1 MSSVKVKRRILFS
14 ALFATGL
21 SGIVAEYCFATLSTY
36 FIGDSVKQWS
46 IIISLM
52 LFSMGIGSRI
62 TKSFDGN
69 VFKLFVFTEFA
80 LSLIVSFSAVL
91 TYYLASQIEYVGIY
105 IYAMAIITGTL
116 IGMEL
121 PLAMRL
127 NNDFQSLKLNVA
139 NVLEK
144 DYYGSLI
151 GGLFFVFIGLPYL
164 GLTYTPFILGFINL
178 LVAILLLIFFKNKL
192 SKKEQKKLFSIAG
205 LLMVLLILG
214 NVFSEKIILHGEQTK
229 YKDKIVFQEQSMYQ
243 KIIITKWKNDYW
255 LYLNDNLQ
263 FSTFDEPMY
272 HEVLVH
278 PIMQILNKPQKILIL
293 GGGDGCAARELLKY
307 KTTEKITLVD
317 LDKKLTELFTKK
329 PELTKI
335 NNNSLNNSNVN
346 IINQDGYKFIN
357 ETNEFYDLII
367 VDLPDPRNVE
377 LSRLYSKEFYELCR
391 LKLTPKGGI
400 ITQAGSPYYTPYAF
414 NCINL
419 TMKSAN
425 FSTLPLHN
433 QILSM
438 GQWGWVLGTKEKM
451 TKDNMLTKLTRFNL
465 PEIKTEWLNKESI
478 PLITSFGKNYYA
490 KKSIDSIEINQISN
504 PVLYHYYNKG
514 NWDTY

>member
-1 MSSVKVKRRILFS
+1 MITSINLKKRVLFL

-46 IIISLM
+46 IVISLM
-52 LFSMGIGSRI
+52 LFSMGVGSRI
-62 TKSFDGN
+62 TKKIN
-69 VFKLFVFTEFA
+69 HNIFKFFIFTEFA
-80 LSLIVSFSAVL
+80 LSIIVSFSALV
-91 TYYLASQIEYVGIY
+91 TYYLASQIEYVGLFIY
-105 IYAMAIITGTL
+105 LMAIATGML

-127 NNDFQSLKLNVA
+127 NDRFQELKFNVA

-164 GLTYTPFILGFINL
+164 GLTYTPFILGIINL
-178 LVAILLLIFFKNKL
+178 LVAIALLICFKKDLELKEQRKLFVMAMIIGGIILGGVIL
-192 SKKEQKKLFSIAG
+192 SKPIILYGEQK
-205 LLMVLLILG
+205 
-214 NVFSEKIILHGEQTK
+214 K
-229 YKDKIVFQEQSMYQ
+229 YKDKIVFQDQSIYQ
-243 KIIITKWKNDYW
+243 KIVITKWKDDYW

-278 PIMQILNKPQKILIL
+278 PVMQLLQKPRKILIL

-307 KTTEKITLVD
+307 ESIQSITLVD
-317 LDKKLTELFTKK
+317 LDKKLTDLFKDNT
-329 PELTKI
+329 TFSKI
-335 NNNSLNNSNVN
+335 NQQSLHNTKVQ
-346 IINQDGYKFIN
+346 IINDDGFSFMN
-357 ETNEFYDLII
+357 ETSHFYDLII
-367 VDLPDPRNVE
+367 IDLPDPRNVE

-391 LKLTPKGGI
+391 LKLTPNGGI
-400 ITQAGSPYYTPYAF
+400 ITQAGSPYYTPLAYK
-414 NCINL
+414 CIEK
-419 TMKSAN
+419 TMSQAG

-433 QILSM
+433 QVLSM
-438 GQWGWVLGTKEKM
+438 GEWGWIVGTKQELSKEAMMASLKKINLEKIN
-451 TKDNMLTKLTRFNL
+451 TQ
-465 PEIKTEWLNKESI
+465 WLNKEAMQ
-478 PLITSFGKNYYA
+478 LITAFGKDFYF
-490 KKSIDSIEINQISN
+490 KHTDSLKTNQINN
-504 PVLYHYYNKG
+504 PVLYHYYNEG

>member
-1 MSSVKVKRRILFS
+1 MPTNKQKRNLLFS

-36 FIGDSVKQWS
+36 FVGDSVKQWS

-62 TKSFDGN
+62 TKSFNGN
-69 VFKLFVFTEFA
+69 VFKLFIVTEFA
-80 LSLIVSFSAVL
+80 LSIVVSFSAVF
-91 TYYLASQIEYVGIY
+91 TYYLASQVEYIGIF
-105 IYAMAIITGTL
+105 IYTLSIVTGTL

-127 NNDFQSLKLNVA
+127 NDEFQSLKFNVA

-151 GGLFFVFIGLPYL
+151 GGLFFVFVGLPYL

-178 LVAILLLIFFKNKL
+178 FVAILLLLFFKD
-192 SKKEQKKLFSIAG
+192 SIKKKQQKIFFSIAF
-205 LLMVLLILG
+205 LLITILISG
-214 NVFSEKIILHGEQTK
+214 SLFADKIIMYGEQVK
-229 YKDKIVFQEQSMYQ
+229 YKDKIIFQEQSIYQ
-243 KIIITKWKNDYW
+243 KIVVTKWKNDYW

-263 FSTFDEPMY
+263 FSTFDEPLY

-278 PIMQILNKPQKILIL
+278 PIMQLLNRPKKILIL

-317 LDKKLTELFTKK
+317 LDKKLTDLFVDE
-329 PELTKI
+329 PILASI
-335 NNNSLNNSNVN
+335 NNKALTNNKLT
-346 IINQDGYKFIN
+346 IINKDGFN
-357 ETNEFYDLII
+357 FLEETNDFYDLII

-377 LSRLYSKEFYELCR
+377 LSRLYSKEFYELCNI
-391 LKLTPKGGI
+391 KLTPNGGM
-400 ITQAGSPYYTPYAF
+400 ITQAGSPYYTPYAYL
-414 NCINL
+414 CIKK
-419 TMKSAN
+419 TMASAS
-425 FSTLPLHN
+425 FTTLSLHN
-433 QILSM
+433 QILTM
-438 GQWGWVLGTKEKM
+438 GEWGWIAGMKRKISEEEINKSLQKFD
-451 TKDNMLTKLTRFNL
+451 DNK
-465 PEIKTEWLNKESI
+465 IKTKWLNKDAMH
-478 PLITSFGKNYYA
+478 LITSFGKEFY
-490 KKSIDSIEINQISN
+490 KKNLNDSIEVNQISN

>member
-1 MSSVKVKRRILFS
+1 MPTNKQKRNLLFS

-36 FIGDSVKQWS
+36 FVGDSVKQWS

-62 TKSFDGN
+62 TKTFNGN
-69 VFKLFVFTEFA
+69 VFKLFIITEFT
-80 LSLIVSFSAVL
+80 LSIVVSFSAVF
-91 TYYLASQIEYVGIY
+91 TYYLASQVEYIGVF
-105 IYAMAIITGTL
+105 IYALSIITGTL

-127 NNDFQSLKLNVA
+127 NDEFQSLKFNVA

-178 LVAILLLIFFKNKL
+178 FVALLLLIFFKD
-192 SKKEQKKLFSIAG
+192 SIQKQQQKIFFSVA
-205 LLMVLLILG
+205 VFLIIILISG
-214 NVFSEKIILHGEQTK
+214 SFFSDKIIMYGEQIK
-229 YKDKIVFQEQSMYQ
+229 YKDKIVFKEQSIYQ
-243 KIIITKWKNDYW
+243 KIVVTKWKNDYW

-263 FSTFDEPMY
+263 FSTFDEPLY

-278 PIMQILNKPQKILIL
+278 PIMQVLQQPQKILIL

-317 LDKKLTELFTKK
+317 LDKKLTDL
-329 PELTKI
+329 
-335 NNNSLNNSNVN
+335 
-346 IINQDGYKFIN
+346 FIN
-357 ETNEFYDLII
+357 EPVLASINKNALIDNKLNIVNKDGFTFLEETNDFYDLII
-367 VDLPDPRNVE
+367 IDLPDPRNVE
-377 LSRLYSKEFYELCR
+377 LSRLYSKEFYELCNI
-391 LKLTPKGGI
+391 KLTPNGGI
-400 ITQAGSPYYTPYAF
+400 ITQAGSPYYTPYAYQ
-414 NCINL
+414 CIKK
-419 TMKSAN
+419 TMDSAN
-425 FSTLPLHN
+425 FTTLALHN
-433 QILSM
+433 QILTM
-438 GQWGWVLGTKEKM
+438 GEWGWIAGIKRKISKEEINKSLLKFNNAKIATK
-451 TKDNMLTKLTRFNL
+451 
-465 PEIKTEWLNKESI
+465 WLNKESMH
-478 PLITSFGKNYYA
+478 LITSFGKNFYE
-490 KKSIDSIEINQISN
+490 KNTIDSIKVNQISN

>member
-1 MSSVKVKRRILFS
+1 MASIKVKRRILFL

-46 IIISLM
+46 IVISLM

-69 VFKLFVFTEFA
+69 VFKLFIFTEFA
-80 LSLIVSFSAVL
+80 LSVLVSFSAVT
-91 TYYLASQIEYVGIY
+91 TYYLASQLEEIAVFIY
-105 IYAMAIITGTL
+105 TMAILTGTL

-139 NVLEK
+139 NILEK
-144 DYYGSLI
+144 DYYGSLF
-151 GGLFFVFIGLPYL
+151 GGLFFVFVGLPYL

-178 LVAILLLIFFKNKL
+178 FVAILLLNFFKSKL
-192 SKKEQKKLFSIAG
+192 KKNEQR
-205 LLMVLLILG
+205 LLYTISGALIILLVAG

-229 YKDKIVFQEQSMYQ
+229 YKDKIVFQEQSIYQ
-243 KIIITKWKNDYW
+243 KIIVTKWNDNYW

-278 PIMQILNKPQKILIL
+278 PVMHILDKPKNVLIL

-307 KTTEKITLVD
+307 PTIEKITLVD
-317 LDKKLTELFTKK
+317 LDKKLTDLFIKE
-329 PELTKI
+329 PILAEI
-335 NNNSLNNSNVN
+335 NQHSLINEKVNV
-346 IINQDGYKFIN
+346 INQDGFKFMS
-357 ETNEFYDLII
+357 ETNTFFDLIMI
-367 VDLPDPRNVE
+367 DLPDPRNVE
-377 LSRLYSKEFYELCR
+377 LARLYSKEFYELCR
-391 LKLTPKGGI
+391 LRLTPKGGL

-414 NCINL
+414 KCIEK

-425 FSTLPLHN
+425 YSVLPLHN
-433 QILSM
+433 QVLSM
-438 GQWGWVLGTKEKM
+438 GEWGWILGSKSETTKKQMLEKLATID
-451 TKDNMLTKLTRFNL
+451 TKTIETK
-465 PEIKTEWLNKESI
+465 WLNKEAMH
-478 PLITSFGKNYYA
+478 LITSFGKDFY
-490 KKSIDSIEINQISN
+490 KKKKVDSIAINQISN

-514 NWDTY
+514 NWDVY

>member
-1 MSSVKVKRRILFS
+1 MPTNKQKRNLLFS

-36 FIGDSVKQWS
+36 FVGDSVKQWS

-62 TKSFDGN
+62 TKSVN
-69 VFKLFVFTEFA
+69 TNIFKLFIITEFV
-80 LSLIVSFSAVL
+80 LSIIVSFSAVF
-91 TYYLASQIEYVGIY
+91 TYYLSSQIEYIGIF
-105 IYAMAIITGTL
+105 IYSMSIVTGIL

-127 NNDFQSLKLNVA
+127 NDEFQSLKFNVA

-178 LVAILLLIFFKNKL
+178 FVAILLLLFFRDNISKKQQKIFFSISL
-192 SKKEQKKLFSIAG
+192 LLITGLISGSLFS
-205 LLMVLLILG
+205 
-214 NVFSEKIILHGEQTK
+214 NKIITYGEQQK
-229 YKDKIVFQEQSMYQ
+229 YKDKIIFQEQSIYQ
-243 KIIITKWKNDYW
+243 KIIVTKWKKDYW

-263 FSTFDEPMY
+263 FSTFDEPLY

-278 PIMQILNKPQKILIL
+278 PIMQLLNKPKKILIL
-293 GGGDGCAARELLKY
+293 GGGDGCAARELFKY

-317 LDKKLTELFTKK
+317 LDKKLTDLFIKE
-329 PELTKI
+329 PILYSI
-335 NNNSLNNSNVN
+335 NKNSLTNNKLN
-346 IINQDGYKFIN
+346 IINKDGFTFLE
-357 ETNEFYDLII
+357 ETSDFYDLILI
-367 VDLPDPRNVE
+367 DLPDPRNIE
-377 LSRLYSKEFYELCR
+377 LSRLYSKEFYELCNI
-391 LKLTPKGGI
+391 KLTPNGGI

-414 NCINL
+414 QCINK
-419 TMKSAN
+419 TMSSAN
-425 FSTLPLHN
+425 FTTLALHN
-433 QILSM
+433 QILTM
-438 GQWGWVLGTKEKM
+438 GEWGWVAGFKRKLSKSEINKSLLNFDKNNIPTK
-451 TKDNMLTKLTRFNL
+451 
-465 PEIKTEWLNKESI
+465 WLNKNSMH
-478 PLITSFGKNYYA
+478 LITSFGKDFY
-490 KKSIDSIEINQISN
+490 KKNEIDSIEVNQISN

>member
-1 MSSVKVKRRILFS
+1 MASIKVKRQILFL

-46 IIISLM
+46 IVISLM

-69 VFKLFVFTEFA
+69 VFKLFICTEFL
-80 LSLIVSFSAVL
+80 LSILVSFSAVT
-91 TYYLASQIEYVGIY
+91 TYYLATQLEYVSIY
-105 IYAMAIITGTL
+105 IYAMAIFTGTL

-139 NVLEK
+139 NILEK

-151 GGLFFVFIGLPYL
+151 GGLFFVFVGLPYL

-178 LVAILLLIFFKNKL
+178 FVAILLLFFFQNKL
-192 SKKEQKKLFSIAG
+192 SKKEQRFLYTVAGSIVII
-205 LLMVLLILG
+205 LLLG
-214 NVFSEKIILHGEQTK
+214 NIFSERIILHGEQTK
-229 YKDKIVFQEQSMYQ
+229 YKDKIVFQEQSIYQ
-243 KIIITKWKNDYW
+243 KIVVTKWKDNYW

-278 PIMQILNKPQKILIL
+278 PVMHVLEKPKNILIL
-293 GGGDGCAARELLKY
+293 GGGDGCAVRELLKY
-307 KTTEKITLVD
+307 PSIDKITLVD
-317 LDKKLTELFTKK
+317 LDQKLTDLFIKE
-329 PELTKI
+329 PELAKI
-335 NNNSLNNSNVN
+335 NQHSLTNPKVSV
-346 IINQDGYKFIN
+346 INQDGFSYVSNTQDF
-357 ETNEFYDLII
+357 FDLII
-367 VDLPDPRNVE
+367 IDLPDPRNVE

-391 LKLTPKGGI
+391 LKLTPKGGL
-400 ITQAGSPYYTPYAF
+400 ITQAGSSYYTPYAYK
-414 NCINL
+414 CIEK

-425 FSTLPLHN
+425 FSVLPIHN

-438 GQWGWVLGTKEKM
+438 GQWGWILGSKNKLSKKEM
-451 TKDNMLTKLTRFNL
+451 IARMEAMDTTV
-465 PEIKTEWLNKESI
+465 ISTEWLNKEAI
-478 PLITSFGKNYYA
+478 QLITTFGKDFYS
-490 KKSIDSIEINQISN
+490 KKKNNTIEVNQISN
-504 PVLYHYYNKG
+504 PVLYHYYEKG
-514 NWDTY
+514 NWDLY

>member
-1 MSSVKVKRRILFS
+1 MASIKVKRRILFL

-36 FIGDSVKQWS
+36 FVGDSVKQWS
-46 IIISLM
+46 IVISLM
-52 LFSMGIGSRI
+52 LFSMGVGSRI

-69 VFKLFVFTEFA
+69 IFKLFVFTEFT
-80 LSLIVSFSAVL
+80 LSLVVSFSAVI
-91 TYYLASQIEYVGIY
+91 TYYLASQVEYIGIY
-105 IYAMAIITGTL
+105 IYAMAIVTGIL

-178 LVAILLLIFFKNKL
+178 FVAILLLIFFKSKLNK
-192 SKKEQKKLFSIAG
+192 SEKRTLFSIAG
-205 LLMVLLILG
+205 LLVVILILG
-214 NVFSEKIILHGEQTK
+214 NLFSKNIILHGEQTK
-229 YKDKIVFQEQSMYQ
+229 YKDKIVFQEQSIYQ
-243 KIIITKWKNDYW
+243 KIVVTKWKNDYW

-263 FSTFDEPMY
+263 FSSFDEPMY
-272 HEVLVH
+272 HEVLIH
-278 PIMQILNKPQKILIL
+278 PAMQILQKPKNILIL
-293 GGGDGCAARELLKY
+293 GGGDGCATRELLKY
-307 KTTEKITLVD
+307 QSTEKITLVD
-317 LDKKLTELFTKK
+317 LDKKLTDLFTNQK
-329 PELTKI
+329 ELTAI
-335 NNNSLNNSNVN
+335 NKNALTNDKVT
-346 IINQDGYKFIN
+346 IINKDGFTYIS
-357 ETNEFYDLII
+357 ETNDFYDFI
-367 VDLPDPRNVE
+367 VIDLPDPRNVE

-391 LKLTPKGGI
+391 LRLTPKGGL

-414 NCINL
+414 KCIEE
-419 TMKSAN
+419 TIKRAN
-425 FSTLPLHN
+425 FSALPLHN
-433 QILSM
+433 QVLSM
-438 GQWGWVLGTKEKM
+438 GEWGWVLGTKEKLSKEQVNAYLQKFSNS
-451 TKDNMLTKLTRFNL
+451 TIKTAWLTK
-465 PEIKTEWLNKESI
+465 ESMH
-478 PLITSFGKNYYA
+478 LITSFGKDFYA
-490 KKSIDSIEINQISN
+490 KNKTDSLEVNQISN

>member
-1 MSSVKVKRRILFS
+1 MASIKVKRRILFL

-36 FIGDSVKQWS
+36 FVGDSVKQWS
-46 IIISLM
+46 IVISLM

-69 VFKLFVFTEFA
+69 VFKLFVFTEFT
-80 LSLIVSFSAVL
+80 LSVVVSFSAVT
-91 TYYLASQIEYVGIY
+91 TYYLASQIEYIAIY
-105 IYAMAIITGTL
+105 IYTMSIVTGTL

-178 LVAILLLIFFKNKL
+178 FVAILLLIFFKSKLNKN
-192 SKKEQKKLFSIAG
+192 EQKTLFSIAG
-205 LLMVLLILG
+205 LLVVILILG
-214 NVFSEKIILHGEQTK
+214 NIFSKNIILHAEQTK
-229 YKDKIVFQEQSMYQ
+229 YKDKIAFQEQSIYQ
-243 KIIITKWKNDYW
+243 KIVVTKWKNDYW

-263 FSTFDEPMY
+263 FSSFDEPMY
-272 HEVLVH
+272 HEVLIH
-278 PIMQILNKPQKILIL
+278 PAMQILQRPKNILIL

-307 KTTEKITLVD
+307 PTTDKITLID
-317 LDKKLTELFTKK
+317 LDKKLTDLFTNQK
-329 PELTKI
+329 ELTTI
-335 NNNSLNNSNVN
+335 NDNALKNDKVTV
-346 IINQDGYKFIN
+346 INQDAFTYISETKNFFDFI
-357 ETNEFYDLII
+357 II
-367 VDLPDPRNVE
+367 DLPDPRNVE

-391 LKLTPKGGI
+391 LRLTPKGGLV
-400 ITQAGSPYYTPYAF
+400 TQAGSPYYTPYAF
-414 NCINL
+414 KCIEK
-419 TMKSAN
+419 TIESAN
-425 FSTLPLHN
+425 FRVLPLHN
-433 QILSM
+433 QVLSM
-438 GQWGWVLGTKEKM
+438 GEWGWVLGTKEQFSKEQM
-451 TKDNMLTKLTRFNL
+451 KTYLQKFDNSSIKTAWLTK
-465 PEIKTEWLNKESI
+465 ESMH
-478 PLITSFGKNYYA
+478 LITSFGKDFYA
-490 KKSIDSIEINQISN
+490 KNKVDSLEINQISN
-504 PVLYHYYNKG
+504 PVLYDYYNKG

>member
-1 MSSVKVKRRILFS
+1 MPTNKQKRNLLFS

-36 FIGDSVKQWS
+36 FVGDSVKQWS

-62 TKSFDGN
+62 TKSFNGN
-69 VFKLFVFTEFA
+69 IFKLFVITEFT
-80 LSLIVSFSAVL
+80 LSIVVSFSAVI
-91 TYYLASQIEYVGIY
+91 TYYLASQVEYVGIF
-105 IYAMAIITGTL
+105 IYTLSIITGSL

-127 NNDFQSLKLNVA
+127 NDEFQSLKFNVA

-178 LVAILLLIFFKNKL
+178 FVAVLLLFFFKNSI
-192 SKKEQKKLFSIAG
+192 SKQQQKIFFSIAA
-205 LLMVLLILG
+205 LLIILLISG
-214 NVFSEKIILHGEQTK
+214 SLFSQKIIMYGEQKK
-229 YKDKIVFQEQSMYQ
+229 YKDKIVFKEQSIYQ
-243 KIIITKWKNDYW
+243 KIVVTKWKNDFW

-263 FSTFDEPMY
+263 FSTFDEPLY

-278 PIMQILNKPQKILIL
+278 PIMQVLHQPKKILIL

-317 LDKKLTELFTKK
+317 LDKKLTDLFIHK
-329 PELTKI
+329 PVLANI
-335 NNNSLNNSNVN
+335 NKNSLTNNKVK
-346 IINQDGYKFIN
+346 IINQDGFKFL
-357 ETNEFYDLII
+357 EQTNDFFDLII

-377 LSRLYSKEFYELCR
+377 LSRLYSLEFYELCN
-391 LKLTPKGGI
+391 LKLTPNGGI
-400 ITQAGSPYYTPYAF
+400 ITQAGSPYYTPYAYK
-414 NCINL
+414 CIEK
-419 TMKSAN
+419 TMASAS
-425 FSTLPLHN
+425 FTTLPLHN
-433 QILSM
+433 QILTM
-438 GQWGWVLGTKEKM
+438 GEWGWIAGIKRKTSNE
-451 TKDNMLTKLTRFNL
+451 
-465 PEIKTEWLNKESI
+465 EIKKSLDKFDNSDISTKWLNKNAI
-478 PLITSFGKNYYA
+478 QLITSFGKNFYQ
-490 KKSIDSIEINQISN
+490 KNQTDTIKVNQISN
-504 PVLYHYYNKG
+504 PVLYHYYNQG